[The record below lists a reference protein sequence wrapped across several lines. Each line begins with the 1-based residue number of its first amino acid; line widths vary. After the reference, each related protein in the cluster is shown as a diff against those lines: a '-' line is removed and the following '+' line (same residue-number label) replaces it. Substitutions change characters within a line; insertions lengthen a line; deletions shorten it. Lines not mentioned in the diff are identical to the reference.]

1 LFQTRLGRRKR
12 AGFPLARGWHAPCC
26 IDVVSNTAHATA
38 TSIEGNSMNIQKHME
53 AIFITTLAVVGAGS
67 LIIDRLPDAEARPA
81 LPAAHAI
88 GTPGHMAVVIVRGHK
103 LPHRA

>member
-1 LFQTRLGRRKR
+1 
-12 AGFPLARGWHAPCC
+12 
-26 IDVVSNTAHATA
+26 
-38 TSIEGNSMNIQKHME
+38 MNIQKHME

-67 LIIDRLPDAEARPA
+67 LIIDRLPDAQARPA
-81 LPAAHAI
+81 APVANNI

>member
-1 LFQTRLGRRKR
+1 
-12 AGFPLARGWHAPCC
+12 
-26 IDVVSNTAHATA
+26 
-38 TSIEGNSMNIQKHME
+38 MNIQKHME

-67 LIIDRLPDAEARPA
+67 LIIDRLPDAAAKPV
-81 LPAAHAI
+81 LPAAQAI